1 MPTPPLRGG
10 ALLLLLSAL
19 RPISS
24 WTPRLGA
31 SLCGSRGFALSPR
44 THGNIGMDITVCTGG
59 ACCEGG
65 AELLLDACSVLAAGD
80 ATIEVKTAFC
90 SGECPANLAMLSP
103 RRGAMEAYEVKCST
117 VDEAI
122 ASATAAIA
130 QAESQ
135 VGDGLTEVFVALAEA
150 KAAALAGDA
159 ATARERY
166 AAALAISP
174 PGLLEPCQQ
183 PLEPETL
190 EWAGSRWAE
199 DWYSTELS
207 LATAE
212 ESAED
217 PEAAFGTCGGGNR
230 VVDRKVVP
238 KPTLTLRDCRIDGL
252 RLTGRWDDTD
262 GGAGEAELLMSE
274 SGRTFEG
281 SLRSDGAAPE
291 AAASMWM
298 GVRKSSAGGRGGRG
312 RGGRGGG
319 RGGRGVMRTETPPSR
334 VKWVHEAWVAKARCS
349 LTLGDADTAVADAR
363 AATVMCCRAPSGW
376 LALAEAL
383 EANGEAPGAKEA
395 RAELAYLAG
404 S

>member
-1 MPTPPLRGG
+1 
-10 ALLLLLSAL
+10 
-19 RPISS
+19 
-24 WTPRLGA
+24 
-31 SLCGSRGFALSPR
+31 
-44 THGNIGMDITVCTGG
+44 MDITVCTGG

-103 RRGAMEAYEVKCST
+103 RRGAMEAYEAKCST

-130 QAESQ
+130 LAESQ

-166 AAALAISP
+166 AAALAGAP

-199 DWYSTELS
+199 DWYSTELG

-212 ESAED
+212 ESAEQ

-238 KPTLTLRDCRIDGL
+238 KPTLTLRDCTIDGL
-252 RLTGRWDDTD
+252 RLSGRWDDTD
-262 GGAGEAELLMSE
+262 GGAGEVELLMSE

-281 SLRSDGAAPE
+281 TLRSDEAGPE
-291 AAASMWM
+291 AAASNPNPDPDPNP
-298 GVRKSSAGGRGGRG
+298 RPHPNPKPNTLSRS
-312 RGGRGGG
+312 RGGG
-319 RGGRGVMRTETPPSR
+319 VDVEGRAQEQRGGPRRPR
-334 VKWVHEAWVAKARCS
+334 ARRPGRHPLAGGGCCCC
-349 LTLGDADTAVADAR
+349 R
-363 AATVMCCRAPSGW
+363 CCCRAPSAAATCG
-376 LALAEAL
+376 
-383 EANGEAPGAKEA
+383 
-395 RAELAYLAG
+395 
-404 S
+404 